1 MSSSPSPLPSNLSND
16 VQVILEILAN
26 LRERQKRIES
36 EIQRFGLINITDE
49 AIYRK
54 VQQLQDRMAKIKNT
68 LEAFKNDAK
77 CNKQCE
83 SIRYTKDN
91 NSVDEFLL
99 DLILKSA
106 APLKSSL
113 LEPSAPP
120 LESSIAEPSAP
131 PLE

>member
-1 MSSSPSPLPSNLSND
+1 MSSLSSPSPSPSNEI
-16 VQVILEILAN
+16 QVILAKLAN

-36 EIQRFGLINITDE
+36 EIQRFGLINMTDE
-49 AIYRK
+49 AIYKK
-54 VQQLQDRMAKIKNT
+54 VQKLQDRMNKIKNT

-83 SIRYTKDN
+83 NIHITKDS

-106 APLKSSL
+106 EPLEPLSL
-113 LEPSAPP
+113 TPSAPP
-120 LESSIAEPSAP
+120 EE
-131 PLE
+131 

>member
-1 MSSSPSPLPSNLSND
+1 MSSSPSPSPSNEI
-16 VQVILEILAN
+16 QVILAKLAN

-54 VQQLQDRMAKIKNT
+54 VQKLQDRMNKIKNT

-83 SIRYTKDN
+83 NIHITKDS

-106 APLKSSL
+106 EPLEPSSL
-113 LEPSAPP
+113 TPSAPP
-120 LESSIAEPSAP
+120 EE
-131 PLE
+131 

>member
-1 MSSSPSPLPSNLSND
+1 MSSNLSND
-16 VQVILEILAN
+16 VQVILAKLAN

-36 EIQRFGLINITDE
+36 DIQRFGLINITDE

-54 VQQLQDRMAKIKNT
+54 VQKLQDRMNKIKNT
-68 LEAFKNDAK
+68 LEAFKNNSK
-77 CNKQCE
+77 CNEQCE
-83 SIRYTKDN
+83 SIRSTKDN

-106 APLKSSL
+106 APSKPSF

-120 LESSIAEPSAP
+120 LEASAP
-131 PLE
+131 PLEASAPPLE

>member
-1 MSSSPSPLPSNLSND
+1 MSSNLSND
-16 VQVILEILAN
+16 IQVILAKLAN

-36 EIQRFGLINITDE
+36 DIQRFGLINITDE

-54 VQQLQDRMAKIKNT
+54 VQKLQDRMNKIKNT
-68 LEAFKNDAK
+68 LELLKNSK
-77 CNKQCE
+77 CNEQCE
-83 SIRYTKDN
+83 SIRFTKDN

-99 DLILKSA
+99 DLVLKSA
-106 APLKSSL
+106 APFKPSL

-120 LESSIAEPSAP
+120 LELTTSLEASAP

>member
-1 MSSSPSPLPSNLSND
+1 MSSSPSPSPSNLSNHI
-16 VQVILEILAN
+16 QVILAKLAN

-36 EIQRFGLINITDE
+36 ELKRFGLINITDE

-54 VQQLQDRMAKIKNT
+54 VQKLQDRMNKIKNT

-83 SIRYTKDN
+83 NIRATKDN
-91 NSVDEFLL
+91 NSVDDFLL

-106 APLKSSL
+106 AAPLKPSL
-113 LEPSAPP
+113 EPSLKPSAPP
-120 LESSIAEPSAP
+120 LE
-131 PLE
+131 

>member
-1 MSSSPSPLPSNLSND
+1 MSSNLSND
-16 VQVILEILAN
+16 VQVILAKLAN
-26 LRERQKRIES
+26 LRDRQKRIES

-54 VQQLQDRMAKIKNT
+54 VQKLQDRMNKIKNT
-68 LEAFKNDAK
+68 LEALEAFKNDAK

-83 SIRYTKDN
+83 SIRSTKDN

-120 LESSIAEPSAP
+120 LDPSAP